1 MFSSNEL
8 GKLSDRDLLAAAR
21 AYESAIRGDA
31 ASFNFTTAD
40 ADAVKNLANPYEA
53 SLNQWD
59 AVQLEEA
66 GISEAKDAGRAA
78 LLAELRRQ
86 RNVLYADT
94 GVSESSLATA
104 GLPPRDKVK
113 TDAGTPKTAPIG
125 WVDYSKL
132 KHTIHFRDSATP
144 DKKAK
149 PDGTRGCEIWHFIG
163 TSAPTNAKDWL
174 YLATDTNSPYIVFYE
189 PSDAGKKVFYQL
201 RWLSNSG
208 ERGEWSETIEATI
221 NG

>member
-1 MFSSNEL
+1 MFSSKEL
-8 GKLSDRDLLAAAR
+8 GALSDRDLLAAAR

-53 SLNQWD
+53 TLDQWD

-66 GISEAKDAGRAA
+66 GIAEAKAA
-78 LLAELRRQ
+78 ERTGLLGELRRQ

-94 GVSESSLATA
+94 GVSENLLASA
-104 GLPPRDKVK
+104 GLPPRDKTK
-113 TDAGTPKTAPIG
+113 TDAGAPKTAPIG
-125 WVDYSKL
+125 WVDYGKL
-132 KHTIHFRDSATP
+132 KHTIHFRDAATP

-149 PDGTRGCEIWHFIG
+149 PDGVRGCEIWHFIG
-163 TSAPTNAKDWL
+163 TAAPTNADDWN
-174 YLATDTNSPYIVFYE
+174 YLATDTNSPYIAFQDAA
-189 PSDAGKKVFYQL
+189 DAGKKVFYQL